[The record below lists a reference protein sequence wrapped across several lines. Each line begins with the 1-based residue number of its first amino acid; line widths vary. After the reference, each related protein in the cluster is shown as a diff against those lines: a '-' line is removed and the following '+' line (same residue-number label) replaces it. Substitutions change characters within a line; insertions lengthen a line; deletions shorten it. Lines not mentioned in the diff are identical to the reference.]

1 MHKSHDYD
9 RVLTRLTTIL
19 RRLYEGESLGV
30 SELADEFNVS
40 TKTIQRDF
48 NERLIRFPI
57 EKVGRRWRM
66 MEGHRIEKVT
76 DLENLLT
83 LQILESLAAGVS
95 TPFARRSKALLGRLK
110 NEENLPI
117 RSYLPIEDISDRA
130 ETFRNLEEA
139 IRSRTAVALTYRDK
153 ERKLHPYRIVNFD
166 GYWYL
171 LAYEPASGLA
181 KKFYL
186 RDIRNL
192 RLLEEDFT
200 PDPKLRQRVQSAL
213 NIWFDPNEPPFDV
226 RLLADA
232 AIVKYL
238 KRRPLGA
245 TQRIEGER
253 PDGSMEISLSV
264 STIQELLEL
273 LKRWIPDLRVLHPP
287 AAAKA
292 YENLLKK
299 ALQKQTGHD
308 AV

>member
-1 MHKSHDYD
+1 MNPSHDYD

-19 RRLYEGESLGV
+19 RRLYEGEALSV
-30 SELADEFNVS
+30 TELAEEFNVS

-48 NERLIRFPI
+48 NQRLIRFPI

-66 MEGHRIEKVT
+66 MAGHRIEKVT

-83 LQILESLAAGVS
+83 LQILESLAEGVS

-110 NEENLPI
+110 NDENLPI

-130 ETFRNLEEA
+130 ETFRTLEEA
-139 IRSRTAVALTYRDK
+139 IRARSMVTFDYRDK
-153 ERKLHPYRIVNFD
+153 ARSLHPYRIVNFD

-181 KKFYL
+181 KKFYI

-192 RLLEEDFT
+192 RVTAEGFT
-200 PDPKLRQRVQSAL
+200 PDPELQRRVRGAL
-213 NIWFDPNEPPFDV
+213 NIWFDPNETPFEV

-232 AIVKYL
+232 AIVKYIR
-238 KRRPLGA
+238 RRPLGSD
-245 TQRIEGER
+245 QRIVAEH
-253 PDGSMEISLSV
+253 PDGSVEVTLQV

-273 LKRWIPDLRVLHPP
+273 LKRWIPDLTVIHPP
-287 AAAKA
+287 EAAQS

-299 ALQKQTGHD
+299 ALEKQTGHD